1 MKKLFI
7 GIGATLALFGAI
19 YAIAHKLRAKTD
31 GLAEEDDFLPDDVF
45 EEDDI

>member
-19 YAIAHKLRAKTD
+19 YVIAHKLRVKTD
-31 GLAEEDDFLPDDVF
+31 GLTEEDDFLSDDAF